1 RGVIAVEKW
10 LEVVSDERVVS
21 DGRLESADDG
31 YRGRHDIVDDTRE
44 IVQEVWRSRDYWKQ
58 ATQSDE
64 PLGRADYVPS
74 SEVVA
79 SVDVGE
85 CGMFGGIPLVKGFG
99 NPSKVHLHGSR
110 SFVIQMG
117 AGLKIVRQSIDYALE
132 GGAGIDRVGVEPVLH
147 VAKEV
152 GVIEP
157 FSSSLWR

>member
-1 RGVIAVEKW
+1 MLIKF
-10 LEVVSDERVVS
+10 
-21 DGRLESADDG
+21 
-31 YRGRHDIVDDTRE
+31 
-44 IVQEVWRSRDYWKQ
+44 

-147 VAKEV
+147 VAKEP
-152 GVIEP
+152 GTRSISDIWRP
-157 FSSSLWR
+157 SSSVSYDLVWIQKYLIYVADDEPVGHLSYR